1 LSTRGGW
8 LRRASVWKVLQ
19 LQVVVLSKRKP
30 HLRIRFSAHGKRA
43 TVLHQKS
50 LDMRQQDRQ
59 RVSEL
64 GLLIDKEQDHTKCR
78 ELIKELIDI
87 LERSSKEVEEK
98 STA

>member
-1 LSTRGGW
+1 
-8 LRRASVWKVLQ
+8 
-19 LQVVVLSKRKP
+19 
-30 HLRIRFSAHGKRA
+30 
-43 TVLHQKS
+43 
-50 LDMRQQDRQ
+50 MRQQDRQ